1 MKQLSIITINY
12 NNKSGLQ
19 KTIDSVIQQTYTQY
33 EWIIIDG
40 DSTDGSKRLLTKYS
54 NYFSHCIS
62 EKDKGIYDA
71 MNKGIKIASGKYL
84 LFLNSGDY
92 LYENTTLEKVFSKNY
107 DVDYI
112 NGNIVKVLNNKIVEY
127 DYGIHSENIT
137 CFDLLK
143 FGLNHQSTFINKKLF
158 DKYGL
163 YDDKLKLIS
172 DWKFFF
178 HTMIFGQCSL
188 KYINLNIAFFD
199 ISGRSNNKGNLS
211 LHRKEKE
218 EYLNSV
224 LPSKIIED
232 YKFTLCYNEV
242 RKYKLSRI
250 LFSLLYR
257 IVIIYEKIKFKH
269 N

>member
-112 NGNIVKVLNNKIVEY
+112 NGNIVKVLNDKIVEY
-127 DYGIHSENIT
+127 DYGVHSENII

-199 ISGRSNNKGNLS
+199 ISGRSNDKGNLS

-257 IVIIYEKIKFKH
+257 IVIIYEKLKFNH